1 MTELVERLRRIAT
14 QQPNALALQDPYR
27 QLTWRQMIDEVDRLT
42 ELLLPYTQNVVA
54 LYADNSV
61 DWACIDL
68 ACYEAGVISLPIPAF
83 FSAEQQ
89 HHRKARHYF
98 NHSSCL
104 TSCICR

>member
-42 ELLLPYTQNVVA
+42 ERLLPYTQNVVA

-83 FSAEQQ
+83 FRQNNNIMPSVKVA
-89 HHRKARHYF
+89 H
-98 NHSSCL
+98 
-104 TSCICR
+104 